1 MRFQR
6 VETVESRFIVAGW
19 PPAENAVAGWCRLR
33 RLSGFSA
40 AFSNGLR
47 EELSGE
53 RGGGKKPGFV
63 QALERPSSRPEPGS
77 DRERRESRCL
87 LMILNRLILS
97 FCIGREYSDRQ
108 KRLLAKAQEEP

>member
-19 PPAENAVAGWCRLR
+19 PPAENAVAGLCRLR

-53 RGGGKKPGFV
+53 RGGWKK
-63 QALERPSSRPEPGS
+63 PGS
-77 DRERRESRCL
+77 DRERREYRCL